1 MSHAAA
7 GASECILSRFL
18 LTGMAERL
26 LVLSFI
32 TARWISTRRL
42 SRIFP
47 RVVLSPTKFI
57 FYRDNPLRDGREAV
71 AGAWIDNSVDNRG
84 KKFSRHSSL
93 VLSLSLSL
101 RPTKSR
107 RQGTQHYWQPAS
119 RWVEIQP
126 RNWKHRVAFGHV
138 KFTKRDV
145 TCVSHCKMKPTRGSS
160 HSYIWN
166 AFGVFGVNERTLIF
180 VMNWCIL

>member
-1 MSHAAA
+1 
-7 GASECILSRFL
+7 LSRFL

-101 RPTKSR
+101 SSSDEISPSR
-107 RQGTQHYWQPAS
+107 HTTLLTTSVAMGGNTTAKLETSRCVRACEIYEKRRYMRFALQNETNQGIVSQLYLKRIRRIRSKRAHADFRNELVHFVNKYFLAS
-119 RWVEIQP
+119 P
-126 RNWKHRVAFGHV
+126 H
-138 KFTKRDV
+138 
-145 TCVSHCKMKPTRGSS
+145 
-160 HSYIWN
+160 
-166 AFGVFGVNERTLIF
+166 
-180 VMNWCIL
+180 